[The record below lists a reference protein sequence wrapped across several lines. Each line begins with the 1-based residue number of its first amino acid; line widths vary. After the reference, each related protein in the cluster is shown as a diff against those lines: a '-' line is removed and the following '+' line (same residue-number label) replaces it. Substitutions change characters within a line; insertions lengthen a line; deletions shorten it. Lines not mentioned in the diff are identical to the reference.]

1 MKDVE
6 RKLIGAVA
14 LAALLVVP
22 TQAKAGILTSD
33 PINSQLFAPN
43 GYRVLYAAG
52 SLSGSLDSISVD
64 LAAKTD
70 NNNGRPSDF
79 SVAFINSGSLAVT
92 HYFSGL
98 AAAGANSTA
107 LYRGLESQPLNTFDL
122 SGVQN
127 FQWGGSGE
135 TAGGA
140 GTTSLVRTVSFT
152 AIDPSNTIVAYA
164 MGWAGSNASTTID
177 SNNANGY
184 FGASSYVPDYSG
196 DTRAGTITLSGSTLS
211 AAGSGGAV
219 PEPTSCMIFVLAGVG
234 GIATRPRRR
243 R

>member
-1 MKDVE
+1 ME

-14 LAALLVVP
+14 LAAFLVVP

-70 NNNGRPSDF
+70 NNNGRPNDF

-98 AAAGANSTA
+98 SAGTTNSTA
-107 LYRGLESQPLNTFDL
+107 LYRGLESQPLNTFTL

-152 AIDPSNTIVAYA
+152 AFDPSNTIIAYA
-164 MGWAGSNASTTID
+164 MGWAGANAATDID

-184 FGASSYVPDYSG
+184 FGSSAYVPGYTG
-196 DTRAGTITLSGSTLS
+196 ATRAGTITLSGSTL
-211 AAGSGGAV
+211 AEAGSGGAV
-219 PEPTSCMIFVLAGVG
+219 PEPSTCLTFVLAGVG
-234 GIATRPRRR
+234 GIARRR
-243 R
+243 RRR

>member
-1 MKDVE
+1 ME

-14 LAALLVVP
+14 LAAVLVVP

-70 NNNGRPSDF
+70 NNNGRPNDF
-79 SVAFINSGSLAVT
+79 SVAFINPDTNTVT

-98 AAAGANSTA
+98 DADTTNSTA
-107 LYRGLESQPLNTFDL
+107 LYRGLESTKLTTFNL
-122 SGVQN
+122 TGVQN
-127 FQWGGSGE
+127 FRWGGTSGSE
-135 TAGGA
+135 EAGGA
-140 GTTSLVRTVSFT
+140 GTTSLVQTVNFT
-152 AIDPSNTIVAYA
+152 AIDPSNTIIAYA
-164 MGWAGSNASTTID
+164 MGWAGGTASTNID

-184 FGASSYVPDYSG
+184 FGSSAYVPDYSG
-196 DTRAGTITLSGSTLS
+196 PTRAGTITLSGSTLA

-219 PEPTSCMIFVLAGVG
+219 PEPASCLIFVLAGVG
-234 GIATRPRRR
+234 GIATRRRR
-243 R
+243 RR

>member
-1 MKDVE
+1 MRDVG

-14 LAALLVVP
+14 LAALLGVP
-22 TQAKAGILTSD
+22 TQAKAAILTSD
-33 PINSQLFAPN
+33 PINARLFAPN

-70 NNNGRPSDF
+70 NNNGRPNDF
-79 SVAFINSGSLAVT
+79 SVAFITPGSLAVT

-98 AAAGANSTA
+98 SADTTNSTA
-107 LYRGLESQPLNTFDL
+107 NHRGLESQPINTFDL
-122 SGVQN
+122 SSVQN
-127 FQWGGSGE
+127 FQWGGTGE

-140 GTTSLVRTVSFT
+140 GTKSLVRTVSFT
-152 AIDPSNTIVAYA
+152 SIDPSNIIVAYA
-164 MGWAGSNASTTID
+164 MGWGGTDAENNID

-184 FGASSYVPDYSG
+184 FGSSTWVPDYTG
-196 DTRAGTITLSGSTLS
+196 DTRAGTITLSGTTLA

-219 PEPTSCMIFVLAGVG
+219 PEPSACLIFVLAGVG
-234 GIATRPRRR
+234 GIATRRRR
-243 R
+243 RR